1 MKKIFLTELAWVF
14 LFVFLLFMLQN
25 IPIYSYERLGLSE
38 SAITIAVW
46 FLPFICGARVAW
58 RINFGAWW
66 LCCTYAFL
74 IAISIAVYNLYIY
87 IQNKPTDFPGWVGSI
102 WLLMIFLAWALL
114 IFLWG
119 LYSVYFWRRHYQNKI
134 RKLLQILLRT
144 ELHD

>member
-87 IQNKPTDFPGWVGSI
+87 IQNKPTDFPGWAGSI
-102 WLLMIFLAWALL
+102 WLLMIFFSLSFIDIFMGFVLG
-114 IFLWG
+114 IFL
-119 LYSVYFWRRHYQNKI
+119 
-134 RKLLQILLRT
+134 RKALSK
-144 ELHD
+144 

>member
-14 LFVFLLFMLQN
+14 LFIFSLFMLQN
-25 IPIYSYERLGLSE
+25 ISIYSYERLGLSE

-74 IAISIAVYNLYIY
+74 IGISIAVYNQYIY
-87 IQNKPTDFPGWVGSI
+87 SQNKSTDFPGWVGSI
-102 WLLMIFLAWALL
+102 WLLMIFFSLSFIDIFMGFVLS
-114 IFLWG
+114 IFLKKT
-119 LYSVYFWRRHYQNKI
+119 LSK
-134 RKLLQILLRT
+134 
-144 ELHD
+144 